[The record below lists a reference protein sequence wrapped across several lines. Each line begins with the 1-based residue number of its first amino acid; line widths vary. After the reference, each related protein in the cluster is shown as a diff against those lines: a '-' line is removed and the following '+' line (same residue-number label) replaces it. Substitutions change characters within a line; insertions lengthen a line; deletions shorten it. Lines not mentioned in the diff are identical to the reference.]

1 MEAYFGEIN
10 PLLVLGAILGLV
22 EFLKRLGVKD
32 GNKPIFASMG
42 VGVGLG
48 ILFQVQEMYPVIAPW
63 FKTGFYGILMGL
75 TASGLYKLPSS
86 MGFGSRAEPPKTDA

>member
-1 MEAYFGEIN
+1 MEQYFGEIN

-22 EFLKRLGVKD
+22 ELLKKLGLKD

-42 VGVGLG
+42 VGVVLG
-48 ILFQVQEMYPVIAPW
+48 ILFQVQEMYPAIALW

-86 MGFGSRAEPPKTDA
+86 MGFGARATPPETDA